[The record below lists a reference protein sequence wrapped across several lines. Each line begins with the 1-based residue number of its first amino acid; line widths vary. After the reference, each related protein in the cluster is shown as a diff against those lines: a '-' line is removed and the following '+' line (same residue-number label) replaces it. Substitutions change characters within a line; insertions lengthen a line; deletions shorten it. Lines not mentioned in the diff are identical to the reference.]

1 MATIRQVAS
10 QAGVSIGTV
19 SKVLNGR
26 DDKVDPAT
34 KERILVAIRAL
45 RYKPPAFEQ
54 NQKAG
59 LSQNLGMIV
68 PDLPEHPLE
77 RHSYLNLV
85 FNGVLGRAALRGW
98 SVTIFAETTWS
109 DVGMAVRRKYDGRC
123 DGLVVVAP
131 QPDRD
136 IVHSLHQRGAPIVLI
151 GTTPWIE
158 DVSSI
163 DIDNV
168 QAGKLVAQ
176 HFRQLGHRRIAFL
189 AHYHDHVAAK
199 ERWEGFRAEA
209 ASDVEK
215 LMVGREEG
223 LRGFVHRFVNMGNRR
238 PTALM
243 GLHDGILR
251 DLFRAFEAEGL
262 AVPEDLSVAGVDDAP
277 DVRESGLDLTTVR
290 NPLGD
295 IGARAADMAIARV
308 YDPNVPREIIRIEPS
323 LIVRSS
329 TRPFSAR
336 MKKTKK

>member
-1 MATIRQVAS
+1 MATIREVAS

-26 DDKVDPAT
+26 DEKVDPAT
-34 KERILVAIRAL
+34 KERILLAIRSL

-54 NQKAG
+54 NQKAA
-59 LSQNLGMIV
+59 LSQNLGMII
-68 PDLPEHPLE
+68 PDLLGHPLE
-77 RHSYLNLV
+77 SQSYLNLV
-85 FNGVLGRAALRGW
+85 LSGLLGRAALRGW
-98 SVTIFAETTWS
+98 SVTIFVETTWS

-151 GTTPWIE
+151 GTTPWVE

-163 DIDNV
+163 DIDNL
-168 QAGKLVAQ
+168 QAGKLIAR
-176 HFRQLGHRRIAFL
+176 HFRELGHERVGFL
-189 AHYHDHVAAK
+189 AHHQDHVSAK
-199 ERWEGFRAEA
+199 ERWEGFRSEAGEGAE
-209 ASDVEK
+209 K
-215 LMVGREEG
+215 FMVGKAEG
-223 LRGFVHRFVNMGNRR
+223 IEGFVKRFLALGPKR

-243 GLHDGILR
+243 GWHDGIAGAVY
-251 DLFRAFEAEGL
+251 RALEAEGL
-262 AVPEDLSVAGVDDAP
+262 RLPEDLSLAGVDDAP
-277 DVRESGLDLTTVR
+277 DVRESGVELTTVR
-290 NPLGD
+290 NPLSD

-329 TRPFSAR
+329 THPLIGRK
-336 MKKTKK
+336 KKTKI